1 MVFFTTKQKEAK
13 RDIHEKKYDMPPHE
27 RKALINLE
35 FEQEDWELLEEIFG
49 SLDTANAV
57 SEIIRKAP
65 LEIQI
70 IFIQLI
76 NNILKEKQK

>member
-1 MVFFTTKQKEAK
+1 MIFFAPKQKEVI
-13 RDIHEKKYDMPPHE
+13 RDVHGKNHDMPPHE